1 MRQTLLWIA
10 ALTASVV
17 ADPLTTIPLYRRN
30 NDGFIKASAD
40 ELDSGVLGGKV
51 LIGTPPQEFT
61 MAFDTNTGF
70 SWVRGSRCKSEN
82 CLDRCTYYSR
92 RSETSV
98 STGQKLKVQYGEAC
112 VETSI
117 YMDTV
122 EFGGVSVE
130 NMPFGGAYRMTAF
143 DEGFDGY
150 LGLGRS
156 VDFNKT
162 RIYSSAA
169 QGLAKRDLPASSFV
183 TNAYQQGSGMQSAQF
198 GMVTTSSSDNGFGSD
213 GTAGNTTPSTPNDN
227 QQPQQPQPLPV
238 GNNTQPGL
246 PNDGA
251 QQPQQPND
259 NQNQQPQ
266 HPEQGDQITSGGFG
280 FFKRHYDE
288 PAGYLILGG
297 IDKSAI
303 QGDIAYIDL
312 VDSSSGSANWEVPIS
327 LVRFEMD
334 LILQQKKNAK
344 ALISTSQNFISMP
357 YDQADIFHEVFGG
370 KFQENSKTYKVK
382 CSKIK
387 DMPRLKL
394 YLGDWAVEIPPQ
406 YWTRVIDAPTD
417 CCATRIARGESDRDW
432 ILGSSFTNLFYTTF
446 DPVEE
451 KLGLALK
458 KGQKDDG
465 LKLVD
470 KSHLLDN

>member
-10 ALTASVV
+10 ALTASVI
-17 ADPLTTIPLYRRN
+17 ADPITTIPLYRRS
-30 NDGFIKASAD
+30 NDNGIIKASAD
-40 ELDSGVLGGKV
+40 ELDNGVLGGKV

-92 RSETSV
+92 RSETAV
-98 STGQKLKVQYGEAC
+98 STGQKLKVKYGEAC
-112 VETSI
+112 VETTI
-117 YMDTV
+117 YLDTV
-122 EFGGVSVE
+122 EFGGVPVE
-130 NMPFGGAYRMTAF
+130 NMPFGGAYRMTGF
-143 DEGFDGY
+143 DQGFDGY
-150 LGLGRS
+150 LGLGRN

-162 RIYSSAA
+162 HIYSSAA
-169 QGLAKRDLPASSFV
+169 QGLAKRAALPDSSFV
-183 TNAYQQGSGMQSAQF
+183 TNAYQQGTGMDSAQF
-198 GMVTTSSSDNGFGSD
+198 GMFTTSSSDNGFGSD
-213 GTAGNTTPSTPNDN
+213 GTASPGGQTTPD
-227 QQPQQPQPLPV
+227 Q
-238 GNNTQPGL
+238 
-246 PNDGA
+246 
-251 QQPQQPND
+251 QQPQQPNQPPTPSG
-259 NQNQQPQ
+259 NTTEPAQPSEQPQQPQ
-266 HPEQGDQITSGGFG
+266 QPNEEQQPDPNEEVTSGGFG

-288 PAGYLILGG
+288 PAGYLVLGG

-303 QGDIAYIDL
+303 KGDIAYIDL

-357 YDQADIFHEVFGG
+357 YDQAEIFHEVFGG
-370 KFQENSKTYKVK
+370 KFQESSKTYKVK

-387 DMPRLKL
+387 DLPRLKL

-432 ILGSSFTNLFYTTF
+432 ILGTSFTNLFYTTF

-458 KGQKDDG
+458 KGQKNDG